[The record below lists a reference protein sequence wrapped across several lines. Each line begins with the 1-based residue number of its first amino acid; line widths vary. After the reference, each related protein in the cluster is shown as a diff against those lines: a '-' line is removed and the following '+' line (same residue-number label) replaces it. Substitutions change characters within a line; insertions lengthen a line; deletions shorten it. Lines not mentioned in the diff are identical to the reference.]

1 LFQLKRFI
9 QQNLGLAAT
18 AFGVVIQAF
27 GRDTVEAVAVGAG
40 DEEWVGHERSSAKIS
55 EMWVKWRRAGKYQ
68 VTKNANWW
76 QACVAKMRAFFG
88 RYCQLEGIKLP

>member
-18 AFGVVIQAF
+18 AFGMVIQAF

-40 DEEWVGHERSSAKIS
+40 DEEWVGHERGP
-55 EMWVKWRRAGKYQ
+55 V
-68 VTKNANWW
+68 
-76 QACVAKMRAFFG
+76 
-88 RYCQLEGIKLP
+88 